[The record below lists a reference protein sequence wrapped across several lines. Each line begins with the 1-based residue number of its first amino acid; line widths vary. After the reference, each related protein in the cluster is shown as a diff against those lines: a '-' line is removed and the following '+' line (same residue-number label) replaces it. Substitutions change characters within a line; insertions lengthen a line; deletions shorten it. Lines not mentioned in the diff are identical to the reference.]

1 MGSVLENKEKNVVQ
15 LTIDVEPDV
24 FQEAMQKAFRKNA
37 KRFMIPGFRKGKAP
51 MSLVTK
57 YYGEGVLYE
66 DAIDLAANPAYTAAI
81 EEHSI
86 EPVSQPEIDILD
98 IGREKGLKFSV
109 TVTVKPEVILG
120 EYKGV
125 EAVKREFPVEDK
137 AVEEELKRIQERNSR
152 MIPVEDRPVQEGDTV
167 NIDYE
172 GFIGDEAFEGGQGS
186 DYDLK
191 IGSKTFIPGFEEQLI
206 GHETGESLTL
216 TVNFPED
223 YNNDDLAGKEA
234 TFKVTINSIKVRE
247 LPELDDEF
255 AKDVSEFDT
264 LEDYKADL
272 RKKLEEDAQK
282 RTDAAYEENVIRS
295 VTEKAQVDIPEV
307 MVEQEVDRMVDE
319 QRNQMMYQG
328 FELEQY
334 LQYMGQTLDQF
345 KEHMTDPAKER
356 VRTRL
361 VLEAIAKAESVTANE
376 EEVSEEIEKMA
387 KMYNMPVEDLK
398 KRIPEGKDNFVVDA
412 VVHRKTVE
420 MLVENAVPVAPPPEE
435 EKAEETDTDTDA
447 DKDKENADN
456 ETGNEDKNSEEL
468 TESLSESGTEE
479 EKKDAE

>member
-15 LTIDVEPDV
+15 LTIDVEPEV
-24 FQEAMQKAFRKNA
+24 FQDAMQKAFRKNA
-37 KRFMIPGFRKGKAP
+37 NRFMIPGFRKGKAP

-109 TVTVKPEVILG
+109 TVTVKPEVTLG
-120 EYKGV
+120 DYKGV
-125 EAVKREFPVEDK
+125 EAVKPEFPVEDQ

-152 MIPVEDRPVQEGDTV
+152 MIPVEDRPVQEDDTV

-172 GFIGDEAFEGGQGS
+172 GFMGDEAFEGGQGS

-191 IGSKTFIPGFEEQLI
+191 IGSKTFIPGFEKQLI

-216 TVNFPED
+216 TVNFPDD
-223 YNNDDLAGKEA
+223 YNNDELAGKEA
-234 TFKVTINSIKVRE
+234 TFKVKINSIKVRE

-255 AKDVSEFDT
+255 AKDVSECDT
-264 LEDYKADL
+264 LEAYKADL

-282 RTDAAYEENVIRS
+282 RTDAAFEENVIRA

-319 QRNQMMYQG
+319 QRNQMLYQG

-334 LQYMGQTLDQF
+334 LKYMGQTLDQF
-345 KEHMTDPAKER
+345 KEHMADPARER

-361 VLEAIAKAESVTANE
+361 VLEAIAKAESVTASE
-376 EEVSEEIEKMA
+376 EEVSEEVEKMA
-387 KMYNMPVEDLK
+387 KMYNMPVDDLK
-398 KRIPEGKDNFVVDA
+398 KRIPEGEDNFVVDA
-412 VVHRKTVE
+412 VVHRKAVE
-420 MLVENAVPVAPPPEE
+420 MLVKNAVPVAPPPEE
-435 EKAEETDTDTDA
+435 EK
-447 DKDKENADN
+447 KENTNDQADN
-456 ETGNEDKNSEEL
+456 ETDNENDSSEEPA
-468 TESLSESGTEE
+468 EPSSERETQE